1 MTAYNV
7 VRFRVL
13 PGKDRTFLEAHGPG
27 QIDWL
32 GLQRGSIIQTG
43 EGEFCLIGEWPDEA
57 TLKGAMPHMIATL
70 ATFRDVLRPTS
81 SGVTEA
87 FSGRVILAIA

>member
-13 PGKDRTFLEAHGPG
+13 PGKDRIFLEAHGPG
-27 QIDWL
+27 KINWP
-32 GLQRGSIIQTG
+32 GLQRGSILKSG
-43 EGEFCLIGEWPDEA
+43 EDEYCLIGEWQDEA
-57 TLKGAMPHMIATL
+57 TLRTAMPHMIATL
-70 ATFRDVLRPTS
+70 ATFREILRPTA

-87 FSGRVILAIA
+87 FSGRAILAIA